1 MATAAGFPLENAR
14 SKTGANAASFN
25 ALRPPVPIMPCNRT
39 TLTEVV
45 FFKKGKRNFMARM

>member
-39 TLTEVV
+39 TLTEVF